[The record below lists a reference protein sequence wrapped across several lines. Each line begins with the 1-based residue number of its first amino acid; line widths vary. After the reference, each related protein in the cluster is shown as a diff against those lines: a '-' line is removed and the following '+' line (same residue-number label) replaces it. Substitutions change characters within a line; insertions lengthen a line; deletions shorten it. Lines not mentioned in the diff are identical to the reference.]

1 MSLHLENEY
10 EPPLSFDFDMQK
22 TAAQVIEAVIDEE
35 QCPYECDVA
44 LTLVDNETIHEINR
58 THRQIDRPTDV
69 LSFPLIAPEAFA
81 DYDKM
86 EAQAEDYFDP
96 DSGELLLGDI
106 VLSLDKVKS
115 QAAEYGHSEKREYA
129 FLIAHSMLHL
139 FGYDHMTPEEAAVM
153 EEKQRQILHRL
164 QIER

>member
-1 MSLHLENEY
+1 MSLHMENEY
-10 EPPLSFDFDMQK
+10 EPPLSFDFDMQA
-22 TAAQVIEAVIDEE
+22 TAAQVVEAVIDEE
-35 QCPYECDVA
+35 QCPYACDVA
-44 LTLVDNETIHEINR
+44 LTLVDNETIREINR

-81 DYDKM
+81 DYGKI
-86 EAQAEDYFDP
+86 EARAEDYFDP

-139 FGYDHMTPEEAAVM
+139 FGYDHMMAEEAASM
-153 EEKQRQILHRL
+153 EEKQRRILHAL

>member
-10 EPPLSFDFDMQK
+10 KPPLLSDFDIQA
-22 TAAQVIEAVIDEE
+22 TAAEVVEAVIDEE
-35 QCPYECDVA
+35 QCPFECDVE
-44 LTLVDNETIHEINR
+44 LTLVDNEAIHEINR
-58 THRQIDRPTDV
+58 THRQIDQPTDV
-69 LSFPLIAPEAFA
+69 LSFPLIEPEAFA
-81 DYDKM
+81 DYDKI
-86 EAQAEDYFDP
+86 EAHAEAYFDP

>member
-10 EPPLSFDFDMQK
+10 EPPLSFAFDMQA

-69 LSFPLIAPEAFA
+69 LSFPLIAPEVFA

-139 FGYDHMTPEEAAVM
+139 FGYDHMTPEEAAIM
-153 EEKQRQILHRL
+153 EEKQRQILHGL